1 MDADRERHLQ
11 RATADAELE
20 EAVRRAAAERDERER
35 APDPDTGMP
44 GEEAVR
50 EARHRLER
58 ADEDA

>member
-1 MDADRERHLQ
+1 MDEERERYPQ
-11 RATADAELE
+11 QATADAELKQ
-20 EAVRRAAAERDERER
+20 AVRRAAGEREERER
-35 APDPDTGMP
+35 APNPDTGVP